1 MGASV
6 RRQGKRAR
14 RRSVEAGEIRGV
26 SSPGGG
32 LPEMEM
38 EQEVATALNPLMG
51 VATMEE
57 ETLPIGDSR
66 CVPGKSSLP
75 SHLLIKDNDDFGPPL
90 LPSSRNGESRGQR
103 IGGEAISSIGF
114 KKSPVENTCCEEGKS
129 SEGEALGDPAPFG
142 SVGKRGLPQP
152 PSWADRV
159 AGRGSAPE
167 EDLSPLK
174 VILGEGRP
182 RIVVTEEDLL
192 SMTKPFQWSA
202 VCCFMGSTSKVSGN
216 ISKLISGLLTQW
228 MGRTSPQIS
237 LLNKGDFLIRVTT
250 EEELNLVLKKRV
262 WKVSGRVLVA
272 ARWSLGQP
280 LEINPST
287 TTPLWVRLPGLPPYF
302 WNGRIFKA
310 VAMGLQG
317 YFLEAD
323 TPTVQMSRTNFARIL
338 LDLPIQSELPP
349 EVEIDLGGG
358 HILAQATVYEGR
370 LRFCRMCGVNSHP
383 PEKCTKMLNSKVK
396 DDSRTLE
403 AGHMVIGS
411 SLNKRNGPSNG
422 SRLKHLT
429 ATNRF
434 EVLAETEEDQGPHDK
449 TKEWPEKLPQK
460 SEQEGSAPVRAP
472 RRKRG
477 KNILSN
483 SVKDQDNNHISTESL
498 PNPFDFKPL
507 DVLDFPWDVPPGFF
521 FSSSSQPGQDGV
533 ASFSSKLGA
542 TEGSSSQTFRLSR
555 DAKHISRGRGS
566 RGSKGRNI
574 VKDTSNFNLLL
585 HEDFEGVGSK
595 RKRTFYGNFAPDFV
609 LNPQFQ
615 PLESPV
621 GETKEGRNQLK
632 VVSRSSSDHSP
643 LVFSSSFSDFGHTRP
658 KLFRFF
664 SSWAR
669 LPESHRIVA
678 EAWSRRDLGCPLIRV
693 TSKLER
699 VRKDLSRWYK
709 HQVGDVALHINGLK
723 QSLEN
728 IQIRC
733 EAGDSSA
740 ALVEMLLRQE
750 LSTALL
756 EEESQW
762 RQKARIK
769 WLREGDGNTTFFQR
783 VVKGRRVKN
792 QILTMEDGG
801 LEYEDQDMI
810 QQICFNYF
818 SSLLGTTDGSGLPS
832 YLVWVVLPRSLLLQ
846 MILGEAKDRICATLG
861 WPCDALPTSYLGL
874 PLFADKLKDVWCQPL
889 FNKVEKRLSLWK
901 SATLSYAG
909 RLCLLKHVLSSVIG
923 FWTSVFTLPKK
934 VSRLLA
940 ASMANFLWGGDEN
953 SKARHLIAWD
963 QVCKPYLE
971 GVLRRLHM
979 PKPQLGSGLDVLHY
993 DGRPALEDKLR

>member
-1 MGASV
+1 MYRIGALLRSFLFPICTSGSKTAALTFSIWNDSWCRKPYLRERAWRKRASVGGGRGRSRRRGFFLTGASV
-6 RRQGKRAR
+6 RRKGKRAR

-32 LPEMEM
+32 LPETEM
-38 EQEVATALNPLMG
+38 EQEVATAPMS

-66 CVPGKSSLP
+66 CVP
-75 SHLLIKDNDDFGPPL
+75 
-90 LPSSRNGESRGQR
+90 
-103 IGGEAISSIGF
+103 GEAISSIGF

-129 SEGEALGDPAPFG
+129 SEGEAVGDPAPFG

-159 AGRGSAPE
+159 AGRGSPRE
-167 EDLSPLK
+167 EDLPPLK
-174 VILGEGRP
+174 VIIGEGRP

-228 MGRTSPQIS
+228 MGRISPQIS

-250 EEELNLVLKKRV
+250 EEELNLVLQKRV

-287 TTPLWVRLPGLPPYF
+287 TAPLWVRLPGLPPYF

-317 YFLEAD
+317 DFLEAD
-323 TPTVQMSRTNFARIL
+323 APTVHMSRTNFARIL
-338 LDLPIQSELPP
+338 LDLPIQSKLPP

-383 PEKCTKMLNSKVK
+383 PEKCPKMLNSKVK

-403 AGHMVIGS
+403 AGHMVTGI
-411 SLNKRNGPSNG
+411 SLNRGNGLSSG
-422 SRLKHLT
+422 ARLKHLT
-429 ATNRF
+429 AANRF

-472 RRKRG
+472 RGKRG

-483 SVKDQDNNHISTESL
+483 SVKDQDNNHISTERL
-498 PNPFDFKPL
+498 PNPFDSKPL
-507 DVLDFPWDVPPGFF
+507 DVPDFPCDVPPGFF

-542 TEGSSSQTFRLSR
+542 TEGSSAQTFRLSR

-609 LNPQFQ
+609 PNPQFQ

-621 GETKEGRNQLK
+621 GETKEGEM
-632 VVSRSSSDHSP
+632 
-643 LVFSSSFSDFGHTRP
+643 P
-658 KLFRFF
+658 K
-664 SSWAR
+664 
-669 LPESHRIVA
+669 
-678 EAWSRRDLGCPLIRV
+678 
-693 TSKLER
+693 T
-699 VRKDLSRWYK
+699 
-709 HQVGDVALHINGLK
+709 N
-723 QSLEN
+723 
-728 IQIRC
+728 
-733 EAGDSSA
+733 
-740 ALVEMLLRQE
+740 
-750 LSTALL
+750 
-756 EEESQW
+756 
-762 RQKARIK
+762 
-769 WLREGDGNTTFFQR
+769 
-783 VVKGRRVKN
+783 
-792 QILTMEDGG
+792 
-801 LEYEDQDMI
+801 
-810 QQICFNYF
+810 
-818 SSLLGTTDGSGLPS
+818 
-832 YLVWVVLPRSLLLQ
+832 
-846 MILGEAKDRICATLG
+846 
-861 WPCDALPTSYLGL
+861 ALP
-874 PLFADKLKDVWCQPL
+874 
-889 FNKVEKRLSLWK
+889 
-901 SATLSYAG
+901 
-909 RLCLLKHVLSSVIG
+909 
-923 FWTSVFTLPKK
+923 
-934 VSRLLA
+934 
-940 ASMANFLWGGDEN
+940 
-953 SKARHLIAWD
+953 
-963 QVCKPYLE
+963 
-971 GVLRRLHM
+971 
-979 PKPQLGSGLDVLHY
+979 
-993 DGRPALEDKLR
+993 